1 MCTLRRRFFKGGDV
15 PWFEMLGIF
24 SLSVCAACK
33 CKFGRTGDGS
43 IKVEWIPLEGVSSG
57 ELKLKIEAIK
67 VEDQE
72 GSRGSTNGWIELVV
86 IEARDLIVADL
97 RGTSDPYVRSGA
109 LENFALPLLFVILL
123 PEIAVLFLLPPEIC
137 RKLLSRHPHCR
148 WSNPQNP
155 LHCRKTHIVLAGTH
169 RTPYTAGKP
178 TLSSLE
184 PTEPPTQPENPYC
197 RRSNPTEPTLSWLEE
212 NPTYTVA
219 TRVLKHSSVLK
230 GQSFL
235 REVFVCD
242 CTGSAHVRVLL
253 GSLDQALLWKRF
265 DYIFEA
271 SNSELIYLEAKES
284 LVKNFNAFGATLTE
298 DETKKLSGMDFF
310 L

>member
-97 RGTSDPYVRSGA
+97 RGTSDPYVR
-109 LENFALPLLFVILL
+109 
-123 PEIAVLFLLPPEIC
+123 
-137 RKLLSRHPHCR
+137 
-148 WSNPQNP
+148 NP

-178 TLSSLE
+178 TLSSRE

-235 REVFVCD
+235 REV
-242 CTGSAHVRVLL
+242 R
-253 GSLDQALLWKRF
+253 R
-265 DYIFEA
+265 
-271 SNSELIYLEAKES
+271 
-284 LVKNFNAFGATLTE
+284 
-298 DETKKLSGMDFF
+298 
-310 L
+310 